1 MPEQVQK
8 LLDNRPAMI
17 VLSICAAIGAVV
29 SIAGGFLVTYNIVTM
44 IGAQ

>member
-8 LLDNRPAMI
+8 LLDNRTAMI
-17 VLSICAAIGAVV
+17 VLSIFAAIGAVV